1 MRAMNKKG
9 ELRLS
14 AACSR
19 SLAQIMAERLAN
31 LLGHVTLP
39 YLQVKLTTWLFSAAL
54 AVALAAA
61 LAAPTVPS
69 SA

>member
-1 MRAMNKKG
+1 MNKNG
-9 ELRLS
+9 DLRLS

-31 LLGHVTLP
+31 LGHVTLT